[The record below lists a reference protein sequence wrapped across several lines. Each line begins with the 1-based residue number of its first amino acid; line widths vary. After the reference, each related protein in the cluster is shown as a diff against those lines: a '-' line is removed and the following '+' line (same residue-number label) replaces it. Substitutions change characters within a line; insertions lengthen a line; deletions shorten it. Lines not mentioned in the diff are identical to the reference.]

1 MDDATKDR
9 LEAILNAHES
19 EIAYEQ
25 DRIDQAHMA
34 EVLFAQQFAALKKM
48 IILPAFA
55 DLESELRRHGHVCK
69 TVEIDELYAGDAAGG
84 GGSVRC
90 EFYPKG
96 WDHSEGASLAEP
108 PALTVSC
115 DKNAKTVKLSESTF
129 GPLDSGWSGE
139 LGVFSLEDI
148 TADRIAEAFVALVE
162 KILLDKSFIAK
173 SIKDLRPSRGRRSPS
188 LRQIE
193 RDRRAA

>member
-9 LEAILNAHES
+9 LEAVLNAHES
-19 EIAYEQ
+19 EIACEQ
-25 DRIDQAHMA
+25 DRVDQAYMA
-34 EVLFAQQFAALKKM
+34 EVVFAQQFAALKKM
-48 IILPAFA
+48 VIVPAFA
-55 DLESELRRHGHVCK
+55 DLECALKRHGHVCK
-69 TVEIDELYAGDAAGG
+69 TVEIDELYAGDAGG

-96 WDHSEGASLAEP
+96 WDYGEGASLAEP

-115 DKNAKTVKLSESTF
+115 DKIAKTVKLSESTF

-139 LGVFSLEDI
+139 LGVFSLDDI
-148 TADRIAEAFVALVE
+148 TADRIAEAFVGLVE

-173 SIKDLRPSRGRRSPS
+173 SIKDLRPSRSRRSAS
-188 LRQIE
+188 LRQIG